1 MLTAE
6 AQIRTNRPSR
16 YLIQLCS
23 HASDMG
29 RHQGHG
35 LRARHAGS
43 APEGSPE
50 LRHAEWSDTHGVVRL
65 SWGQCTL
72 QATPGTLTLR
82 AEAADEENLR
92 RIQDLIS
99 RRLETFGRRDHLKV
113 DWQRQRNDSGHTPD
127 VPTSPPEQGP
137 DAG

>member
-6 AQIRTNRPSR
+6 AQIQTHRPSR

-29 RHQGHG
+29 GHRGHG
-35 LRARHAGS
+35 LRARQAGG
-43 APEGSPE
+43 APEDSPE
-50 LRHAEWSDTHGVVRL
+50 LRHAEWSDTRGIVSL

-72 QATPGTLTLR
+72 QATPGTLMLR
-82 AEAADEENLR
+82 AEAVDEENLR
-92 RIQDLIS
+92 RIQELIG
-99 RRLETFGRRDHLKV
+99 RRLESFGRRDHLKV
-113 DWQRQRNDSGHTPD
+113 DWQRQRTDSDHAPD
-127 VPTSPPEQGP
+127 VPASPPERGP

>member
-1 MLTAE
+1 MLTSE
-6 AQIRTNRPSR
+6 AQIQTHRPSR

-29 RHQGHG
+29 RHRGHG

-50 LRHAEWSDTHGVVRL
+50 VRHAEWSGSRGIVSL

-72 QATPGTLTLR
+72 QAASGTLTLH

-92 RIQDLIS
+92 RVQDLIAK
-99 RRLETFGRRDHLKV
+99 RLESFGRRDHLKV
-113 DWQRQRNDSGHTPD
+113 EWQQRRNAD
-127 VPTSPPEQGP
+127 
-137 DAG
+137 

>member
-6 AQIRTNRPSR
+6 AQIQTHRPSR

-29 RHQGHG
+29 RHRDHG
-35 LRARHAGS
+35 LRAHTGS

-50 LRHAEWSDTHGVVRL
+50 LHHAEWSDTYGIVSL

-72 QATPGTLTLR
+72 QATPGILTLR
-82 AEAADEENLR
+82 AEAVDEENLR
-92 RIQDLIS
+92 RIQELVG
-99 RRLETFGRRDHLKV
+99 RRLESFGRRDHLKV
-113 DWQRQRNDSGHTPD
+113 DWQQR
-127 VPTSPPEQGP
+127 
-137 DAG
+137 

>member
-23 HASDMG
+23 HASDIG
-29 RHQGHG
+29 QHRGHG

-50 LRHAEWSDTHGVVRL
+50 LRHAEWSDTQGVVRL

-92 RIQDLIS
+92 RIQDLIG
-99 RRLETFGRRDHLKV
+99 RRLESFGRRDHLKV
-113 DWQRQRNDSGHTPD
+113 DWQQQRNDAGHAPD
-127 VPTSPPEQGP
+127 VPTSPPGRGA
-137 DAG
+137 DVG